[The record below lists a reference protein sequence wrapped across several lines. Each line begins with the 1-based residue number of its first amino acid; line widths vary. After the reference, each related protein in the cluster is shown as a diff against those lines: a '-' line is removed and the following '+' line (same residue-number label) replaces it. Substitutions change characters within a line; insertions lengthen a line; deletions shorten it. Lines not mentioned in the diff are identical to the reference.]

1 MLTFRSR
8 PPGPWLAVA
17 ASGSRGTSRRPALYM
32 GDSTCPAGWSPLAPS
47 ERAPSR
53 KLGLIVIPKVSG
65 TTGGPRWQ
73 WAVAQHE
80 HRAPSGLWWRCETL
94 GEPVYIHKRFHKDVT
109 RRGRGTYGLAARL
122 ERPVRGAGTG
132 GGKPQGT
139 RCPRSIA
146 TSSGYDCFCPVRR
159 RGAQVA
165 LATTRAGHRQ
175 SPAPNVA
182 RSPLTHSWLRDYVH
196 LGLGAGGGAG
206 LKCGRA
212 GREP

>member
-1 MLTFRSR
+1 MDLPCPVRHPAKILRSPSFRTPEIEPEKCHTNPLTRHRSIVRRARDRGETPAALTFRSR
-8 PPGPWLAVA
+8 PPGPRLAVA

-32 GDSTCPAGWSPLAPS
+32 GDSTCPGGWSPLAPS

-132 GGKPQGT
+132 GGKPQ
-139 RCPRSIA
+139 
-146 TSSGYDCFCPVRR
+146 
-159 RGAQVA
+159 
-165 LATTRAGHRQ
+165 
-175 SPAPNVA
+175 
-182 RSPLTHSWLRDYVH
+182 
-196 LGLGAGGGAG
+196 
-206 LKCGRA
+206 
-212 GREP
+212 